1 MKAKRILRQTHC
13 KNCATAKIGG
23 GGGGGLNCLDFLCRT
38 KPSFL

>member
-23 GGGGGLNCLDFLCRT
+23 GGGGLNCLDFLCRT